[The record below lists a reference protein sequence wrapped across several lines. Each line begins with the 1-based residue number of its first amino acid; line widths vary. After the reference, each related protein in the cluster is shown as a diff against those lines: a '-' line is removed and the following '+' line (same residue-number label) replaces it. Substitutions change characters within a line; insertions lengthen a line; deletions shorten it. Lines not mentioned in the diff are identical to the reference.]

1 MLFLKPNHFL
11 TNAVLIDIIAAF
23 DVKKCQR
30 PLIQDS
36 RVLHLYCYVGCL
48 LKISKNLQKKRL
60 ESNLCEGG
68 AVFSEAPC
76 KIQPCMT

>member
-1 MLFLKPNHFL
+1 MTFSEI
-11 TNAVLIDIIAAF
+11 AVLIDIFAAF

-60 ESNLCEGG
+60 KSYLCEGG
-68 AVFSEAPC
+68 PFFLKHPVFP
-76 KIQPCMT
+76 